1 MATDPRTALSL
12 LIASFERHFE
22 AVNAKRGEEDS
33 SAEQAYYQLEDAFL
47 NYEEALATEHGEFL
61 PFTLAE
67 EDQ

>member
-1 MATDPRTALSL
+1 MATDPRTALSH

-22 AVNAKRGEEDS
+22 AVSAKRGDEDA

-47 NYEEALATEHGEFL
+47 NYEDALSTEHGEFL
-61 PFTLAE
+61 PFTLVE